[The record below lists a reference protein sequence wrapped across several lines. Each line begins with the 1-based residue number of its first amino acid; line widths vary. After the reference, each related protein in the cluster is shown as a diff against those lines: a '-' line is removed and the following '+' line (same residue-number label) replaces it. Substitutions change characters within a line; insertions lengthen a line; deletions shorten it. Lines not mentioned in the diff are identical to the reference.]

1 MPIIVDSASPQNSKL
16 VPAQIQV
23 LGKTKTGKTL
33 KIRQYP
39 KFDSLEEE
47 RLYRK
52 QHLAAAFRVFA
63 DRGFDEG
70 VAGHISVRDP
80 ILTDHFCKP
89 NPYSAFQTNFDSDR
103 LTLELLQG

>member
-1 MPIIVDSASPQNSKL
+1 MAPSLIDEKTTLSSNPTPASKL
-16 VPAQIQV
+16 PGHRSQV
-23 LGKTKTGKTL
+23 QSSGKTKSGKVL
-33 KIRQYP
+33 KIRTYP
-39 KFDSLEEE
+39 KFDTLEDE

-80 ILTDHFCKP
+80 ILTDHFCTTP
-89 NPYSAFQTNFDSDR
+89 SNDWVF
-103 LTLELLQG
+103 